1 MSNSNTRKAHA
12 AGFAESLAGQLSFDL
27 LVFED
32 VLRDALR
39 EHYEG
44 LRAV

>member
-1 MSNSNTRKAHA
+1 VFARCFHRTR
-12 AGFAESLAGQLSFDL
+12 FAESLAGQLSFDL

-32 VLRDALR
+32 VLREALR

-44 LRAV
+44 LLAV